1 MLLVLA
7 IMALSGL
14 SALAY
19 DAQVN
24 GIYYN
29 LTGDEAEVTYQR
41 AEYLYVL
48 TEPIVFSDYIGKVTI
63 PESVS
68 FGNNTYKV
76 TSISAYAFA
85 DCSDLSSISIP
96 KSVTRIG
103 KSAFRTCYFAKDSL
117 INNTTILDD
126 NYWGATL
133 CEEETK
139 DGLLIKDH
147 KVIKCRSWA
156 TSVTIPEGVTSISS
170 SAFSG
175 CTSLTSITI
184 PASVTSIGDNV
195 FSGCYILKDSFINNS
210 MLTSNDNW
218 GATLFDEETDDG
230 LLIRDNVI
238 IKCRSWATSVIIP
251 TIVTSIGERA
261 FSGCSSL
268 TSITIPKSVTNI
280 GSEAFRYCMLRNVLV
295 KRATPPTLDNE
306 RIDDSQPHSFSQATC
321 HHATLYVPAG
331 CWDAYAFSAGWFW
344 FNNIRE
350 TAMAE
355 EDVSEQQAYMLM
367 DAETFA
373 YSVYDPVNDCIGTIN
388 SIGSINEDNPY
399 HSWQMIR
406 AGGMHFLYN
415 LGAKKYVKRDADALC
430 LTDEPEPIDIAN
442 GDNGLI
448 LAGQSG
454 KRCVLVCN
462 ESLSFSQAAI
472 DQVTGIDS
480 LTPSR
485 SKGEGEI
492 YNLAGQLLS
501 KPQKG
506 ISIIGGR
513 KVLVK

>member
-1 MLLVLA
+1 MCKLSFIV

-41 AEYLYVL
+41 AEYLYLL

-230 LLIRDNVI
+230 LLNVGHG
-238 IKCRSWATSVIIP
+238 RLP
-251 TIVTSIGERA
+251 
-261 FSGCSSL
+261 SS
-268 TSITIPKSVTNI
+268 
-280 GSEAFRYCMLRNVLV
+280 Y
-295 KRATPPTLDNE
+295 
-306 RIDDSQPHSFSQATC
+306 Q
-321 HHATLYVPAG
+321 
-331 CWDAYAFSAGWFW
+331 
-344 FNNIRE
+344 
-350 TAMAE
+350 
-355 EDVSEQQAYMLM
+355 
-367 DAETFA
+367 
-373 YSVYDPVNDCIGTIN
+373 
-388 SIGSINEDNPY
+388 
-399 HSWQMIR
+399 
-406 AGGMHFLYN
+406 
-415 LGAKKYVKRDADALC
+415 
-430 LTDEPEPIDIAN
+430 
-442 GDNGLI
+442 
-448 LAGQSG
+448 
-454 KRCVLVCN
+454 
-462 ESLSFSQAAI
+462 LS
-472 DQVTGIDS
+472 
-480 LTPSR
+480 
-485 SKGEGEI
+485 
-492 YNLAGQLLS
+492 
-501 KPQKG
+501 
-506 ISIIGGR
+506 
-513 KVLVK
+513 